1 MKAGFLETPGQT
13 TSNLKLKDCFLGGQ
27 NEKEDMVDVTDLFVI

>member
-13 TSNLKLKDCFLGGQ
+13 TSNLKLKDCFSGGQ